1 MWHFNVTKDLNALIK
16 VRTACRNVYVNF
28 CIFKH
33 VKEEHSCWDG
43 GSYFQF
49 KFDEQMLQLELEKE
63 NLHEGWKILPS
74 VHPCVVQSLVLID
87 NCVVSYIR
95 VLWMTGRIP
104 HHHAAK

>member
-33 VKEEHSCWDG
+33 VKEEHSYWDR
-43 GSYFQF
+43 GSYFRF
-49 KFDEQMLQLELEKE
+49 KFDEQMLHLELEKE

-74 VHPCVVQSLVLID
+74 VHPCVVQPLVLIE
-87 NCVVSYIR
+87 
-95 VLWMTGRIP
+95 
-104 HHHAAK
+104 